1 MRIAFRDAKEA
12 DYAAIEAMAALHDYA
27 LPPLGDRSV
36 VVKFVAEDLSGK
48 PVMAALAKL
57 TAEAVVISD
66 PRLGTPQERWETIRY
81 GNEILR
87 LQSFAA
93 GFNELHSWLTEDNS
107 GRFGRRL
114 ETLGWRRSRGQCYVL
129 DLEG

>member
-12 DYAAIEAMAALHDYA
+12 DYSAIQEMAACHDYA

-36 VVKFVAEDLSGK
+36 VVKFVAEDLSGR

-57 TAEAVVISD
+57 TAEAFVVSD
-66 PRLGTPQERWETIRY
+66 PRLGTPRERWETIRY

-87 LQSFAA
+87 LQSLAA
-93 GFNELHSWLTEDNS
+93 GFNELHAWMKPESE
-107 GRFGRRL
+107 RAFGRRL
-114 ETLGWRRSRGQCYVL
+114 VSLGWKRTQPCYML